1 MRENKKDKT
10 VATVERE
17 RERESYSLFNM
28 VLFTKLQSNNLK
40 NNILSNKLY
49 VETLSFINQTK
60 KHIKIDKDRLYAKIC
75 NEFCKIACP
84 FCVQKILKLKC
95 SYIK

>member
-1 MRENKKDKT
+1 
-10 VATVERE
+10 
-17 RERESYSLFNM
+17 M

-60 KHIKIDKDRLYAKIC
+60 KHIKIDKDRLYAKV
-75 NEFCKIACP
+75 EK
-84 FCVQKILKLKC
+84 KILLLQNSLSFLCACNVLETKDK
-95 SYIK
+95 YAWE